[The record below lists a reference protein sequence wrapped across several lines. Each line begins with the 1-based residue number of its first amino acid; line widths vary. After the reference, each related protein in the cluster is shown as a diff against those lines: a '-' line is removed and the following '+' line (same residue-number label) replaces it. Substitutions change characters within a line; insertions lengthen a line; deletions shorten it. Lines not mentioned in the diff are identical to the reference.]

1 MAEYTDKHA
10 SHLNTSH
17 GDVSDH
23 RNQGRSSKQRQGQK
37 HYYTKPFPLLWSLVS
52 LRVLYG
58 GIHWLN
64 YLLHFSIVP
73 LGFWQS
79 PFQTSVHLHCCRA
92 SDRLAV
98 FIVFSIVAALIYT
111 YTLRKWKGPLPGIG
125 YGIVWWLIIFV
136 LVGPKLDMVK
146 PINRLTWD
154 SIITEFCFFCCG
166 AVHRLYGSH
175 GVHGRTETRARE
187 SGSIAAKSFSI
198 RQ

>member
-17 GDVSDH
+17 GDVGDH
-23 RNQGRSSKQRQGQK
+23 RNQGRSSKQRQGQN
-37 HYYTKPFPLLWSLVS
+37 HYYTKPFPFAVELGFFAGFIW
-52 LRVLYG
+52 G

-73 LGFWQS
+73 LGFLAE
-79 PFQTSVHLHCCRA
+79 PFFKHEYIYTAAGHLTGW
-92 SDRLAV
+92 LF
-98 FIVFSIVAALIYT
+98 FIVFSIVAAIIYT

-154 SIITEFCFFCCG
+154 SIITEFCFFLLWGLFIGYTVAMEYTDERKREPEKAG
-166 AVHRLYGSH
+166 A
-175 GVHGRTETRARE
+175 
-187 SGSIAAKSFSI
+187 
-198 RQ
+198 

>member
-1 MAEYTDKHA
+1 MAEYTDRHA
-10 SHLNTSH
+10 SHVDTKH
-17 GDVSDH
+17 GDAEIQA
-23 RNQGRSSKQRQGQK
+23 NQGRRSKQRQGQ
-37 HYYTKPFPLLWSLVS
+37 HYYTKPFSFAVELGFFAGFIW
-52 LRVLYG
+52 G

-73 LGFWQS
+73 LGFLAE
-79 PFQTSVHLHCCRA
+79 PFFKHEYIYTAAGHLTGW
-92 SDRLAV
+92 LF

-154 SIITEFCFFCCG
+154 SIITEFCFFLLWGLFIGYTVAMEYTDERKREPEKAG
-166 AVHRLYGSH
+166 A
-175 GVHGRTETRARE
+175 
-187 SGSIAAKSFSI
+187 
-198 RQ
+198 